1 MSQFQTLKY
10 SARLT
15 AVSKRVKGWDNNSTG
30 QELAV
35 QCEVLS
41 LIPRMQI
48 KELSL
53 VKHSRPQSKSYL
65 NPNLTFLL
73 CWCIQNLLWWESWV
87 LMFGFCFK
95 ILELAYSCNTKPP
108 VAYMNQVLLKGRLGA
123 EKDQTAG
130 KERGKINF
138 SLIKAHESTK
148 RLCL

>member
-15 AVSKRVKGWDNNSTG
+15 AVSKRVEGWDNNSTG

-53 VKHSRPQSKSYL
+53 VKHSRP
-65 NPNLTFLL
+65 
-73 CWCIQNLLWWESWV
+73 
-87 LMFGFCFK
+87 
-95 ILELAYSCNTKPP
+95 
-108 VAYMNQVLLKGRLGA
+108 
-123 EKDQTAG
+123 
-130 KERGKINF
+130 
-138 SLIKAHESTK
+138 
-148 RLCL
+148 